1 MKKTLSA
8 KYENGAFRPLDKEQL
23 SIPEGAIVAIV
34 AIVVDDDI
42 PWDDPRWMKQLLD
55 DEEAEHYLK
64 GVNREPI
71 P

>member
-1 MKKTLSA
+1 MKKTLRA

-23 SIPEGAIVAIV
+23 SIPEGAIV

-64 GVNREPI
+64 GVNRETI

>member
-8 KYENGAFRPLDKEQL
+8 KYENGAFRPLDKEPL
-23 SIPEGAIVAIV
+23 YIPEG

>member
-8 KYENGAFRPLDKEQL
+8 KYENGAFKPLNTGQL
-23 SIPEGAIVAIV
+23 SIPEGAIVAI
-34 AIVVDDDI
+34 IVDDDL

-64 GVNREPI
+64 SVNRNTSP
-71 P
+71 

>member
-8 KYENGAFRPLDKEQL
+8 KYENGAFRPLGKEQL

-34 AIVVDDDI
+34 VDDAI

-64 GVNREPI
+64 GINREPI